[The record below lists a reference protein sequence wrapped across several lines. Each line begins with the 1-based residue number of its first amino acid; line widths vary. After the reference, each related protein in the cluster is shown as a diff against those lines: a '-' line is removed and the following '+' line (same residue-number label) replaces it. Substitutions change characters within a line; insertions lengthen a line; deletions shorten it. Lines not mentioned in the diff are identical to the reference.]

1 MTNNFLRIAIIGGTG
16 SLGRGLAIQW
26 ARAGYP
32 VIIGS
37 RSGEKAARAAEQI
50 GSAKG
55 APVVQGT
62 DNKTAAARGEIVV
75 ITVPFANHAAI
86 LNEIEDAV
94 SGKIVV
100 DTTVPL
106 MPPKVGTVQLPAAG
120 SAALFTHDVLG
131 AKAEVVSAFH
141 NVAAKKLHDGQSMD
155 CDILVCGNK
164 RAAREVVIGLVEAI
178 GMRGIHA
185 GPIANSAAT
194 EALTSVLIS
203 INRNY
208 KVAGAGLVI
217 TGDLTASE
225 LERA

>member
-1 MTNNFLRIAIIGGTG
+1 MTNNLPRIAIIGGTG
-16 SLGRGLAIQW
+16 SLGSGLAIQW

-50 GSAKG
+50 ETANG
-55 APVVQGT
+55 APAVQGT

-120 SAALFTHDVLG
+120 SAALFTHEVLG

-141 NVAAKKLHDGQSMD
+141 NVAAKNLHDGQSMD

-164 RAAREVVIGLVEAI
+164 RAARDVVIGLVEAI

-225 LERA
+225 PESA